1 MSNEQLHIAFRILK
15 WFCPPHLL
23 EEIEGDLMQKFER
36 DVKSVGE
43 RKAKRRLL
51 WNAIRFFRP
60 GILIR
65 NDFQLKLIFMLM
77 FKNNLAV
84 AFRHIKKDKSFSFI
98 TIFGL
103 TTSMAACLLIFQYT
117 FFELNYD
124 TQFEKNVY
132 RLRVTTYQNGA
143 EQYKSAIVPS
153 QTAPILK
160 ETFSEIREATRLVS
174 TSGWFNCTLAYEE
187 DESVTIFNENKGFY
201 FVDPSFVSLFKISFL
216 QGDKVNALQNPYSI
230 VLSAT
235 AAKKYFGTKDPIGKI
250 LKLRGSFQ
258 THDYTVTGV
267 MTDFPENSH
276 LDVNIVASLNS
287 LADPFDS
294 YTYIQ
299 ISPETNLISLT
310 QKLDTLAAT
319 MIPAMSKTEVKV
331 ECETIESIYLHSDL
345 QDQPKPTGNVLS
357 VYFLM
362 LVAVIVLVIAW
373 INYTNLFTSRSIA
386 RAKEVG
392 IRKITGATRLQIAFQ
407 FLTETFVF
415 NFISILLALLLVSL
429 LSAHFYEWIGLSAK
443 YYSLF
448 TIDLS
453 EKTIILCALLCSGI
467 LISGIFP
474 AHLISSF
481 APARVLKGKL
491 KISTSRFSLRKV
503 AVVFQFSC
511 AIVLTMLVIVFQQQ
525 FRFMKDQIL
534 GIDIKRSIVLKAP
547 ANVDSTYLLKLSGFK
562 QHLQSL
568 AVIHSITTST
578 DVPGNVMGTGW
589 NGDISKELN
598 GPAFPFGINLIDT
611 DFIQAYQLKLL
622 AGRNFIEKDFP
633 GEHFGDKLEPV
644 IINRKG
650 TELLSYAKPEDA
662 IGGTI
667 YWGDNECLIVGVL
680 EEFHQESFKKA
691 IQPMFYT
698 ANMGPSI
705 TLKLTRNADKELS
718 VALGQIRES
727 WDTYFPDNA
736 FDYFFL
742 EDNFNK
748 QYADDER
755 MARLFNLFCLLSLI
769 ISCLGIFALSL
780 FSISQRIKEISIR
793 KVLGASV
800 FSLFRLLT
808 KEYLLLIAISSV
820 VALPIAGW
828 LTQQWLMGF
837 ALKMELSNW
846 QLFIPVA
853 FIIVIVLVTVSGHA
867 LKAAVK
873 NPVDNLKHE

>member
-1 MSNEQLHIAFRILK
+1 
-15 WFCPPHLL
+15 
-23 EEIEGDLMQKFER
+23 
-36 DVKSVGE
+36 
-43 RKAKRRLL
+43 
-51 WNAIRFFRP
+51 
-60 GILIR
+60 
-65 NDFQLKLIFMLM
+65 MLM
-77 FKNNLAV
+77 FRNNLAV
-84 AFRHIKKDKSFSFI
+84 AFRHIRKDKSFSGI

-103 TTSMAACLLIFQYT
+103 TISMAACLLIFQYT

-124 TQFEKNVY
+124 RQFDKYIY
-132 RLRVTTYQNGA
+132 RLGVTTYQNGL
-143 EQYKSAIVPS
+143 EQYKSAIIPS

-160 ETFSEIREATRLVS
+160 EKFPEISEATRLVS
-174 TSGWFNCTLAYEE
+174 TSGWFNCTLAFE
-187 DESVTIFNENKGFY
+187 DGESVTIFNENKGFY
-201 FVDPSFVSLFKISFL
+201 FVDPSFVPLFKISFL
-216 QGDKVNALQNPYSI
+216 QGDKIKALENPYSI

-235 AAKKYFGTKDPIGKI
+235 AAKKYFGTLNPIGKT

-267 MTDFPENSH
+267 MNDFPVNSH

-287 LADPFDS
+287 LADPVDS
-294 YTYIQ
+294 YTYVQ
-299 ISPETNLISLT
+299 LPPETNLISLT

-319 MIPAMSKTEVKV
+319 MIPALSKSEVKV
-331 ECETIESIYLHSDL
+331 ECEPIESIYLHSHL
-345 QDQPKPTGNVLS
+345 QDQPKATGNALS
-357 VYFLM
+357 IYFLM

-373 INYTNLFTSRSIA
+373 INYINLFTSRSIA

-392 IRKITGATRLQIAFQ
+392 IRKITGATRFQIAIQ

-415 NFISILLALLLVSL
+415 NFISIILALLLVSL
-429 LSAHFYEWIGLSAK
+429 VSARFYDWIGLSAK

-453 EKTIILCALLCSGI
+453 NKTIILCSLLCIGI
-467 LISGIFP
+467 LLSGIFP
-474 AHLISSF
+474 AHLISAF

-491 KISTSRFSLRKV
+491 KISASRFSFRKV

-511 AIVLTMLVIVFQQQ
+511 AIVLTMLVIVFHQQ
-525 FRFMKDQIL
+525 FKFMKDQIL

-589 NGDISKELN
+589 NGDISKILD
-598 GPAFPFGINLIDT
+598 GPSIPFGINVIDT

-622 AGRNFIEKDFP
+622 AGRNFTEKDFP
-633 GEHFGDKLEPV
+633 GEHFGDKLEQV

-650 TELLSYAKPEDA
+650 AELLSYTKPEDA

-667 YWGDNECLIVGVL
+667 YWGDSQCVIVGVL
-680 EEFHQESFKKA
+680 EEFHQESLKKA

-698 ANMGPSI
+698 AYMGPSM
-705 TLKLTRNADKELS
+705 TLKLTQGADNKIDITLR
-718 VALGQIRES
+718 QIRES

-755 MARLFNLFCLLSLI
+755 MTRLFNLFCLLALI

-780 FSISQRIKEISIR
+780 FSISQRVKEISIR

-800 FSLFRLLT
+800 FNLFRLLT
-808 KEYLLLIAISSV
+808 REYFVLIAISSV
-820 VALPIAGW
+820 VSVPIAW
-828 LTQQWLMGF
+828 WITHQWLNAF

-846 QLFIPVA
+846 LLFIPVA
-853 FIIVIVLVTVSGHA
+853 FILLIALFTVSGQA
-867 LKAAVK
+867 LKAAIR